1 MVDDAA
7 SGDGATARRRAN
19 ALALAVLAQLAER
32 PMHPYEIARTLK
44 DRRKDESVRLN
55 YGSLYS
61 VITALVRDGFIEPA
75 GTEQDGNR
83 PQRTVYRLTGAG
95 RTEVDDWMRALLGA
109 PVKEYPQFMAAL
121 SFLPLLG
128 PDDVADLLRTR
139 LVALRVKVRR
149 IEDDLED
156 LDDDDAADGARG
168 ETSEL
173 AVAGSRYELA
183 ILRAELAYTDVLAR
197 RIVDGTL
204 GGIEAW
210 RSAVR

>member
-1 MVDDAA
+1 MADDAA

-32 PMHPYEIARTLK
+32 HMHPYEIARTLK

-128 PDDVADLLRTR
+128 PDDVGDLLRTR

-156 LDDDDAADGARG
+156 LDLSGTDRP
-168 ETSEL
+168 EVSEL
-173 AVAGSRYELA
+173 AVADSRYELA
-183 ILRAELAYTDVLAR
+183 ILRAELAYTEVLVR
-197 RIVDGTL
+197 RITDGTL
-204 GGIEAW
+204 GGIDAW
-210 RSAVR
+210 RSAAR

>member
-7 SGDGATARRRAN
+7 SGDAATVRRRAN

-61 VITALVRDGFIEPA
+61 VITALVRDGLIEPA

-121 SFLPLLG
+121 SFLRLLG

-156 LDDDDAADGARG
+156 LDDVDRSRG

-197 RIVDGTL
+197 RIADGTL

-210 RSAVR
+210 RSAAR

>member
-7 SGDGATARRRAN
+7 SGDAATIRRRAN

-61 VITALVRDGFIEPA
+61 VITALVRDGLIEPA

-121 SFLPLLG
+121 SFLPLLA

-156 LDDDDAADGARG
+156 LEHTDGARG

-183 ILRAELAYTDVLAR
+183 ILRAELAYADVLVR
-197 RIVDGTL
+197 RIADGTL

-210 RSAVR
+210 RAAVR

>member
-7 SGDGATARRRAN
+7 SGDAATVRRRAN

-61 VITALVRDGFIEPA
+61 VITALVRDELIEPA

-121 SFLPLLG
+121 SFLPLLA
-128 PDDVADLLRTR
+128 PDDVADLLRAR
-139 LVALRVKVRR
+139 LVALRVKIRR
-149 IEDDLED
+149 LEDDLED
-156 LDDDDAADGARG
+156 LDLSGGARP
-168 ETSEL
+168 EVSEL
-173 AVAGSRYELA
+173 AVADSRYELA
-183 ILRAELAYTDVLAR
+183 ILRAELAYTEVLVR
-197 RIVDGTL
+197 RIADGTL

>member
-7 SGDGATARRRAN
+7 SGDAATIRRRAN

-61 VITALVRDGFIEPA
+61 VITALVRDGLIEPA

-121 SFLPLLG
+121 SFLPLLA

-156 LDDDDAADGARG
+156 LEHTDGARG

-183 ILRAELAYTDVLAR
+183 ILRAELAYADVLVR
-197 RIVDGTL
+197 RIADGTL

>member
-7 SGDGATARRRAN
+7 SGDAATARRRAN

-128 PDDVADLLRTR
+128 PDDVADLLRAR
-139 LVALRVKVRR
+139 LVALRVKIRR
-149 IEDDLED
+149 LEDDLED
-156 LDDDDAADGARG
+156 LDLSG
-168 ETSEL
+168 EERPEVSEL
-173 AVAGSRYELA
+173 AVADSRYELA
-183 ILRAELAYTDVLAR
+183 ILRAELAYTEVLVR
-197 RIVDGTL
+197 RITDGTL
-204 GGIEAW
+204 GGIHAW
-210 RSAVR
+210 RSAAR

>member
-7 SGDGATARRRAN
+7 SGDAATARRRAN

-156 LDDDDAADGARG
+156 LDLSGADRP
-168 ETSEL
+168 EVSEL
-173 AVAGSRYELA
+173 AVADSRYELA
-183 ILRAELAYTDVLAR
+183 ILRAELAYTEVLVR
-197 RIVDGTL
+197 RITDGTL
-204 GGIEAW
+204 GGIDAW
-210 RSAVR
+210 RSAAR

>member
-7 SGDGATARRRAN
+7 SGDAATARRRAN

-149 IEDDLED
+149 IEDELED
-156 LDDDDAADGARG
+156 LDLSGADRP
-168 ETSEL
+168 EVSEL
-173 AVAGSRYELA
+173 AVADSRYELA
-183 ILRAELAYTDVLAR
+183 ILRAELAYTEVLVR
-197 RIVDGTL
+197 RITDGTL
-204 GGIEAW
+204 GGIDAW
-210 RSAVR
+210 RSAAR

>member
-7 SGDGATARRRAN
+7 SGDAATVRRRAN

-61 VITALVRDGFIEPA
+61 VITALVRDELIEPA

-121 SFLPLLG
+121 SFLPLLA

-156 LDDDDAADGARG
+156 LEHTDGARG

-183 ILRAELAYTDVLAR
+183 ILRAELAYTEVLVR
-197 RIVDGTL
+197 RIADGTL

>member
-7 SGDGATARRRAN
+7 SGDAATARRRAN

-83 PQRTVYRLTGAG
+83 PQRTVYRLTGEG

-121 SFLPLLG
+121 GFLPLLG
-128 PDDVADLLRTR
+128 PDDVADLLRAR
-139 LVALRVKVRR
+139 LVALRVKVRS
-149 IEDDLED
+149 IEDGLEELED
-156 LDDDDAADGARG
+156 ACEASGG
-168 ETSEL
+168 TTEL

-183 ILRAELAYTDVLAR
+183 ILRAELVYTDVLAR
-197 RIVDGTL
+197 RITDGTL

-210 RSAVR
+210 RSAAR

>member
-1 MVDDAA
+1 MADDAA
-7 SGDGATARRRAN
+7 SGDAATARRRAN

-95 RTEVDDWMRALLGA
+95 RTEVDDWMRALLGT

-128 PDDVADLLRTR
+128 PDDVTDLLRTR

-156 LDDDDAADGARG
+156 LDLSGADRP
-168 ETSEL
+168 EVSEL
-173 AVAGSRYELA
+173 AVADSRYELA
-183 ILRAELAYTDVLAR
+183 ILRAELAYTEVLVR
-197 RIVDGTL
+197 RIADGTL
-204 GGIEAW
+204 GGIDAW
-210 RSAVR
+210 RSATR

>member
-19 ALALAVLAQLAER
+19 VLALAVLAQLAER

-156 LDDDDAADGARG
+156 LDLSGTDRP
-168 ETSEL
+168 EVSEL
-173 AVAGSRYELA
+173 AVADARYELA
-183 ILRAELAYTDVLAR
+183 ILRAELAYTEVLVR
-197 RIVDGTL
+197 RITDGTL
-204 GGIEAW
+204 GGIDAW
-210 RSAVR
+210 RSAAR

>member
-7 SGDGATARRRAN
+7 SGDAATVRRRAN

-61 VITALVRDGFIEPA
+61 VITALVRDGLIEPA

-121 SFLPLLG
+121 SFLRLLG

-156 LDDDDAADGARG
+156 LDDVDRSRG

-210 RSAVR
+210 RSAAR

>member
-7 SGDGATARRRAN
+7 SGDAATARRRAN

-156 LDDDDAADGARG
+156 LDLSGADRP
-168 ETSEL
+168 EVSEL
-173 AVAGSRYELA
+173 AVADSRYELA
-183 ILRAELAYTDVLAR
+183 ILRAELAYTEVLVR
-197 RIVDGTL
+197 RIADGTL
-204 GGIEAW
+204 GGIDAW
-210 RSAVR
+210 RSAAR

>member
-1 MVDDAA
+1 MADDAA

-156 LDDDDAADGARG
+156 LDISGTDRP
-168 ETSEL
+168 EVSEL
-173 AVAGSRYELA
+173 AVADSRYELA
-183 ILRAELAYTDVLAR
+183 ILRAELAYTEVLVR
-197 RIVDGTL
+197 RITDGTL
-204 GGIEAW
+204 GGIDAW
-210 RSAVR
+210 RSAAR